1 MKKLIIAVLVAVMIG
16 GPVATA
22 SPTQFIDRMGPV
34 AQEIVPGYGLWPS
47 VFLAQAALESGWG
60 RSYLAQTAN
69 NYFGR
74 KCLTEPCIDVWTP
87 EYRQGVK
94 TIELHRFQWYPTTSA
109 AVHGYC
115 QQFFRRYESGAPV
128 YPELDASTPET
139 FIRSIAGRYATD
151 PRYVEKVLT
160 IIEEY
165 DLTRFDYNTRV
176 ETGAKGGDLTCGKL

>member
-16 GPVATA
+16 GCLVATA
-22 SPTQFIDRMGPV
+22 SPQDFIDRMGPV

-60 RSYLAQTAN
+60 RSWLAQNAN

-74 KCLTEPCIDVWTP
+74 KCLAEPCVDVWTP
-87 EYRQGVK
+87 EYRNGVK
-94 TIELHRFQWYPTTSA
+94 TVELHRFQWYPTTRA

-128 YPELDASTPET
+128 YPELDASTPES
-139 FIRSIAGRYATD
+139 FIRSIAPRYATD
-151 PRYVEKVLT
+151 PRYAEKVLR
-160 IIEEY
+160 IIDEWGLKSW
-165 DLTRFDYNTRV
+165 D
-176 ETGAKGGDLTCGKL
+176 AK

>member
-16 GPVATA
+16 GCLVATA
-22 SPTQFIDRMGPV
+22 SPQSDFLDKMGPV
-34 AQEIVPGYGLWPS
+34 AQEIIPGYGLWPS

-74 KCLTEPCIDVWTP
+74 KCLAEPCIDVWTP

-94 TIELHRFQWYPTTSA
+94 TIELHRFQWYLTISA

-115 QQFFRRYESGAPV
+115 QQFFRRYASGAPV

-151 PRYVEKVLT
+151 AKYAEKVLR
-160 IIEEY
+160 IIDEWGLECW
-165 DLTRFDYNTRV
+165 DLKGRV
-176 ETGAKGGDLTCGKL
+176 CIVTVE